1 MAGVSSHIQLY
12 KLLAVRAMTGKSD
25 KDARR
30 ATRRSDVGRGSGI
43 ALVLAVVG
51 LLVAVGVAIAAIS
64 YASSANAGSDETVSS
79 DGSVSRE
86 VVSDQAASSS
96 DVAPDS
102 SSSST
107 DEAARQ
113 ADLELD
119 PTRTTDWLDHSNGV
133 KTVYLTFDDGPSEN
147 TEKVLDILDKY
158 GAHATFFVTGAMP
171 NYYDMIGEAYRRG
184 NTVGMHTFTHDYA
197 SCYASVDAYFGDLDQ
212 IAQVIRDQIGYVPYL
227 MRFPGGSSNTVSRRY
242 CSGIMS
248 TLASELPARGY
259 QYYDWNVSSG
269 DGGGTLPVDE
279 LVANSTAYGNFTNV
293 ILLCHDSSAK
303 TTTVEALP
311 QIIEYYQA
319 QGFVFKAITR
329 ETVVV
334 HHGIQN

>member
-1 MAGVSSHIQLY
+1 MCVASCPGQAIFLVNEEAAEDYATVTLPYEFLPLPVAGTRGGGLSRSGEEICDAVVESVRSAGAFDHTN
-12 KLLAVRAMTGKSD
+12 LLTIRVPRDCAMTGKSD

-158 GAHATFFVTGAMP
+158 GAHVRLGSPKDFEVGLAALIRTRAKVDSLDATEMLCSSFDLVFQDLREINDGRRAAVKTASAFLYAALGVT
-171 NYYDMIGEAYRRG
+171 
-184 NTVGMHTFTHDYA
+184 
-197 SCYASVDAYFGDLDQ
+197 
-212 IAQVIRDQIGYVPYL
+212 
-227 MRFPGGSSNTVSRRY
+227 
-242 CSGIMS
+242 
-248 TLASELPARGY
+248 
-259 QYYDWNVSSG
+259 
-269 DGGGTLPVDE
+269 
-279 LVANSTAYGNFTNV
+279 VAAAV
-293 ILLCHDSSAK
+293 LLCVLAF
-303 TTTVEALP
+303 LM
-311 QIIEYYQA
+311 
-319 QGFVFKAITR
+319 G
-329 ETVVV
+329 
-334 HHGIQN
+334 

>member
-1 MAGVSSHIQLY
+1 MRG
-12 KLLAVRAMTGKSD
+12 MTGKGD
-25 KDARR
+25 RDARR
-30 ATRRSDVGRGSGI
+30 ATRRSDARRGAGI

-51 LLVAVGVAIAAIS
+51 LLAVVGVAIAAVS
-64 YASSANAGSDETVSS
+64 YASSANAGSGEAASP
-79 DGSVSRE
+79 DGSIPRE
-86 VVSDQAASSS
+86 VVSDQ
-96 DVAPDS
+96 VAPSNDVPAS
-102 SSSST
+102 DST
-107 DEAARQ
+107 DDAARQ
-113 ADLELD
+113 ADLGLD
-119 PTRTTDWLDHSNGV
+119 PTRATEWLDHSNGE

-158 GAHATFFVTGAMP
+158 GAHATFFVTGMKP

-184 NTVGMHTFTHDYA
+184 NTIGMHTFTHDYA
-197 SCYASVDAYFGDLDQ
+197 TCYASVDAYFADLGQ
-212 IAQVIRDQIGYVPYL
+212 IAQVVKDQIGYVPYL
-227 MRFPGGSSNTVSRRY
+227 VRFPGGSSNTVSRSY
-242 CSGIMS
+242 CPGIMS
-248 TLASELPARGY
+248 TLAPELLTRGY

-279 LVANSTAYGNFTNV
+279 LVANATSYGNFTNV
-293 ILLCHDSSAK
+293 ILLCHDSSPK

>member
-1 MAGVSSHIQLY
+1 
-12 KLLAVRAMTGKSD
+12 MTGRGD
-25 KDARR
+25 RNARR
-30 ATRRSDVGRGSGI
+30 ATRRGDARRGTGI
-43 ALVLAVVG
+43 ALALAVFG
-51 LLVAVGVAIAAIS
+51 LLAVVGVAIAAIS
-64 YASSANAGSDETVSS
+64 YASSANAGSGEAASS
-79 DGSVSRE
+79 DEPISRA
-86 VVSDQAASSS
+86 VVSDQ
-96 DVAPDS
+96 VAPSNDVPAS
-102 SSSST
+102 DST
-107 DEAARQ
+107 DDAARQ
-113 ADLELD
+113 ADLGLD
-119 PTRTTDWLDHSNGV
+119 PTRATDWLDHSNGE

-158 GAHATFFVTGAMP
+158 GAHATFFVTGMKP
-171 NYYDMIGEAYRRG
+171 NYYGMIGEAYRRG

-197 SCYASVDAYFGDLDQ
+197 TCYASVDAYFADLGQ
-212 IAQVIRDQIGYVPYL
+212 IAQVVKDQIGYVPYL
-227 MRFPGGSSNTVSRRY
+227 VRFPGGSSNTVSRSY
-242 CSGIMS
+242 CPGIMS
-248 TLASELPARGY
+248 TLAPELLTRGY

-279 LVANSTAYGNFTNV
+279 LVANATSYGNFTNV
-293 ILLCHDSSAK
+293 ILLCHDSSPK

>member
-1 MAGVSSHIQLY
+1 MTWVSSHVQLHG
-12 KLLAVRAMTGKSD
+12 LWAAGRMAEKSD
-25 KDARR
+25 KDTRR
-30 ATRRSDVGRGSGI
+30 ATRRSDARRGAGVSL
-43 ALVLAVVG
+43 ALAVVG
-51 LLVAVGVAIAAIS
+51 LLAVVGVAIAAVS
-64 YASSANAGSDETVSS
+64 YASSANAGSGEAASP
-79 DGSVSRE
+79 DGSIPRE
-86 VVSDQAASSS
+86 VVSDQ
-96 DVAPDS
+96 VAPSNDVPAS
-102 SSSST
+102 DST
-107 DEAARQ
+107 DDAARQ
-113 ADLELD
+113 ADLGLD
-119 PTRTTDWLDHSNGV
+119 PTRATEWLDHSNGE

-158 GAHATFFVTGAMP
+158 GAHATFFVTGMKP

-184 NTVGMHTFTHDYA
+184 NTIGMHTFTHDYA
-197 SCYASVDAYFGDLDQ
+197 ICYASVDAYFADLGQ
-212 IAQVIRDQIGYVPYL
+212 IAQVVKDQIGYVPYL
-227 MRFPGGSSNTVSRRY
+227 VRFPGGSSNTVSRSY
-242 CSGIMS
+242 CPGIMS
-248 TLASELPARGY
+248 TLAPELLARGY

-279 LVANSTAYGNFTNV
+279 LVANATSYGNFTNV
-293 ILLCHDSSAK
+293 ILLCHDSSPK